1 MAENRKDPMT
11 VFLFGVKI
19 DALNLD
25 YADGTAFFKSVS
37 GLKRDTEVTDYQE
50 GGVTTFTH
58 KVIGVTKWPNLV
70 LKMGFIGPPF
80 TLWNWKDSMGKSSFT
95 RVDGE
100 IHALGAN
107 MEKICSWKFTN
118 GYPVKWEGPE
128 FDASKN
134 ELAIES
140 IEIAHD
146 GLTLS

>member
-1 MAENRKDPMT
+1 MADRNDPMT
-11 VFLFGVKI
+11 TFLFGVKI
-19 DALNLD
+19 TSLGLD
-25 YADGTAFFKSVS
+25 YTDGTAFFKSVS

-50 GGVTTFTH
+50 GGVTMFTR

-80 TLWNWKDSMGKSSFT
+80 TLWDWKESMGKTSWD

-100 IHALGAN
+100 IHALGPN
-107 MEKICSWKFTN
+107 MEVICSWQWTN

-140 IEIAHD
+140 IEIAHE